1 MSATDPENNR
11 DQPFNIIEF
20 RPVESSE
27 AIVSLPQTLNT
38 IKSYNSQDVVNTR
51 NFNLQMDGV
60 TGGMMGINGVAMNME
75 MINERINI
83 GELERWVIEA
93 QGEHPF
99 HMHGASFL
107 IESLDGNTI
116 PLYERGWKDVVKVNE
131 QAVIL
136 IKFDHLADDDAPY
149 MYHCHILE
157 HEDMGMMGQ
166 FTVK

>member
-1 MSATDPENNR
+1 
-11 DQPFNIIEF
+11 
-20 RPVESSE
+20 
-27 AIVSLPQTLNT
+27 
-38 IKSYNSQDVVNTR
+38 
-51 NFNLQMDGV
+51 MDGV
-60 TGGMMGINGVAMNME
+60 SGGRMGINGVAMNME
-75 MINERINI
+75 VLNERITI
-83 GELERWVIEA
+83 GELERWVIKA

-107 IESLDGNTI
+107 IESLDGGSV
-116 PLYERGWKDVVKVNE
+116 PMHERGWKDVVKVNE

-136 IKFDHLADDDAPY
+136 IKFDHLANDDTPY